1 MAANFRILNQ
11 RPVYF
16 DLQGRP
22 ASGGYLLFFD
32 NGTSTP
38 KNVYASKGG
47 APVPNGNRVDLLPS
61 GQTEVDVWGDG
72 AYRMFIYKA
81 DDTLIAGP
89 IDDVEIPGGT
99 DQAIPALEDGEFL
112 TNNGSLLLWAPVRQL
127 PDPTGQDGKVPQANG
142 GTYTLVPF
150 PTIPTPPDPEIVVTE
165 TDTANGGFQAGVSTD
180 GTKFFQQWGIG
191 TAPATNASTTNVPI
205 TFTTPFKAGTQP
217 NVQLTPRNIQPG
229 GPVVA
234 YTNGD
239 ATSTGFTAVFDV
251 AEGTNQNNKIVNT
264 VHFYWLASG
273 FREVP

>member
-11 RPVYF
+11 RPAYF

-38 KNVYASKGG
+38 KDVYASKGG

-72 AYRMFIYKA
+72 AYRMFIYDS

-89 IDDVEIPGGT
+89 MDDVELPGGT
-99 DQAIPALEDGEFL
+99 DQAIPALEADEFL

-150 PTIPTPPDPEIVVTE
+150 PTAPEPNIVITPGATP
-165 TDTANGGFQAGVSTD
+165 ALLFQAGVSSDPTKLQILT
-180 GTKFFQQWGIG
+180 GTGSIPATGTPSSNVSVTFDTAFSTTPVVVAMPTTHSN
-191 TAPATNASTTNVPI
+191 TAPIVLELTAVST
-205 TFTTPFKAGTQP
+205 
-217 NVQLTPRNIQPG
+217 
-229 GPVVA
+229 
-234 YTNGD
+234 
-239 ATSTGFTAVFDV
+239 TGFTILGDM
-251 AEGTNQNNKIVNT
+251 AEGNPTQANIVNPVPFNWIAIGT
-264 VHFYWLASG
+264 K
-273 FREVP
+273 EVP